1 MSFLHPW
8 AIAIGIVA
16 AAAPLAIHLLTRPRP
31 VRLPLSTLRFVR
43 MAVQQQRAR
52 HRLRDLLILALR
64 TAAVLLLALAVA
76 QPRWGEQPPVSDAQ
90 PGDAVRVVLVDA
102 SLSMAAR
109 EHGIERLER
118 ARTVAAGF
126 LRYRPGLRA
135 NLVVGA
141 AAPRAVFEQPSTNFD
156 ALRAELAGLSVR
168 PERID
173 VVAALEEAGRLL
185 APRGPDDRAR
195 RELVVVSDFQ
205 RTGWA
210 RADFSTLPEGT
221 AIQLESV
228 AAETTLDNLAVVRAE
243 ARSAGARG
251 NTVRVEVDVA
261 NYSPAPRTATVE
273 VTFGPTQGKRDRSDL
288 SEAPS
293 GPSRQIGPVPLSPRN
308 RPAQGYAVWRQEVV
322 LPPGGQT
329 TLVDQFDLRG
339 AGWQAGRAALA
350 GVDDALPAD
359 DARGLVVQF
368 RGQPSYLL
376 VTRQRPE
383 QRPSSSHYLQCALVP
398 DARPG
403 DDASARLRRV
413 DPAELDATA
422 LAAADV
428 ILLDHPGLLADEAI
442 GLLAGLLRRG
452 RPIVY
457 VAAEPIDAT
466 NLRRLGDVAGSGL
479 QMPVEFLPPPQGAV
493 RRDLFLASADD
504 RHPAFAVFG
513 DQLGAL
519 TAGLRFAGGL
529 ASRRRDQ
536 GLADDVLATYS
547 DGSACLVVTA
557 SDAGTLAIVN
567 ADLAASNLPRSAA
580 FVPLLEELLGELRRG
595 RAARRPAF
603 CGEPLVAQLP
613 PEAGTAAELH
623 VAAAGESS
631 GGAAESF
638 GRLADESAG
647 VMWHWPA
654 PPRPGV
660 YEVRRGNEVVFARAI
675 DVPPEESLL
684 ESLQPDV
691 LTERLSAGR
700 AVYFS
705 DATGRNEQRHEAWK
719 WLAVACV
726 VCLLGEV
733 IGLYA
738 FRT

>member
-8 AIAIGIVA
+8 AIAIGLVA

-64 TAAVLLLALAVA
+64 TAAILLLALAVA
-76 QPRWGEQPPVSDAQ
+76 QPRWGERPMVSDAQ

-109 EHGIERLER
+109 EGGVERLER

-141 AAPRAVFEQPSTNFD
+141 AVPRSVFEQPSTNFD
-156 ALRAELAGLSVR
+156 ALRAELAGLNVR

-173 VVAALEEAGRLL
+173 VVAAIEEAGRLL

-205 RTGWA
+205 RTSWA
-210 RADFSTLPEGT
+210 RADFAALPEGT
-221 AIQLESV
+221 NIQLESV
-228 AAETTLDNLAVVRAE
+228 AAERALDNLAIVRAE
-243 ARSAGARG
+243 ARPAGAQG

-273 VTFGPTQGKRDRSDL
+273 VAFEPTRGKRDRSDL

-293 GPSRQIGPVPLSPRN
+293 GPSRQIGPVPFSP
-308 RPAQGYAVWRQEVV
+308 QGYTVWRQEVV

-329 TLVDQFDLRG
+329 TLADQFDLRG
-339 AGWQAGRAALA
+339 SGWQAGRAALV

-368 RGQPSYLL
+368 RGRPSYLL

-398 DARPG
+398 DARLG
-403 DDASARLRRV
+403 GDASARLRRV
-413 DPAELDATA
+413 DLAELDATA

-428 ILLDHPGLLADEAI
+428 ILLDHPGLLTDEAI
-442 GLLAGLLRRG
+442 GMLAGLLRRG

-457 VAAEPIDAT
+457 VTAETVDAT

-493 RRDLFLASADD
+493 RRDLFLASIDE

-519 TAGLRFAGGL
+519 AGGLRFAGGL

-580 FVPLLEELLGELRRG
+580 FVPLLEELLGELRQG
-595 RAARRPAF
+595 RASGGRPAF
-603 CGEPLVAQLP
+603 CGEPLVVQLP

-623 VAAAGESS
+623 VAAAGEPPA
-631 GGAAESF
+631 GAAESF
-638 GRLADESAG
+638 GRLTDESAG
-647 VMWHWPA
+647 VVWHWPA

-660 YEVRRGNEVVFARAI
+660 YEVRRDDEVVFAQVA
-675 DVPPEESLL
+675 DVPFEESPL
-684 ESLQPDV
+684 ESLEADV
-691 LTERLSAGR
+691 LTERLLAGR

-705 DATGRNEQRHEAWK
+705 GAAGRQEQRHEVWK